1 MVRRLSDGFS
11 YDKLRLE
18 KGEKKNVLP
27 KRKPPLPGV
36 SSKVRKEGE
45 ISKSAGSKQ
54 THADTK

>member
-11 YDKLRLE
+11 YDKLRL
-18 KGEKKNVLP
+18 KKREKKNVLL
-27 KRKPPLPGV
+27 KCKPSLPGV

>member
-11 YDKLRLE
+11 YDKLTQE
-18 KGEKKNVLP
+18 EGEKNVLL
-27 KRKPPLPGV
+27 KCKPSLPGV